1 MERSTIFHGKIHEL
15 PMAIFNSYLCM
26 FTRPG
31 NRKNLFRT
39 ITFWQHQR
47 VALFVLNQKETLL
60 ARQKFTSHMLH
71 AIFPN
76 FYLHPVILGGKCN
89 VNVGK
94 YAIHLGKLI
103 HISLT

>member
-1 MERSTIFHGKIHEL
+1 
-15 PMAIFNSYLCM
+15 
-26 FTRPG
+26 
-31 NRKNLFRT
+31 
-39 ITFWQHQR
+39 
-47 VALFVLNQKETLL
+47 
-60 ARQKFTSHMLH
+60 MLH

-103 HISLT
+103 HISLTWIKAIKGDDFPYSELFPVRENSEVVIIYSDV